1 MPEPSQPSTAERA
14 AREAAVALRDAR
26 RRHPLR
32 AASALVLAAATLGAA
47 VPSAEAAWPGSP
59 GKVAWIHDGLLKV
72 DDPYDDAGPQTITDV
87 PKAENPINAQAP
99 TSPVAWSP
107 DGTKIAFTKAVD
119 DGIFPDHTAVFV
131 ADLSEDRAE
140 GAPIPI
146 TQVSQ
151 PYPGRPNSCDTCD
164 DGEAAHDFSPVWT
177 PDGDVAYIRFV
188 AGGEDAPHA
197 AERGTSAWVAPV
209 AGQQAG
215 KLATWHPNLDGVM
228 RSIIWPKGASEPVA
242 ISASALGFTLRRVV
256 SKQHIA
262 AELGIDDVDASPDGS
277 RLAYRSITLS
287 GPRVKIIRTGSGEV
301 LHSFAPSISDA
312 GVRFSP
318 DGTRL
323 ILAGCAD
330 DPTGQQHCGLKT
342 HTIPDP
348 DADIRDDDPEEAPY
362 LDGNPAWVVGPNTA
376 GGGRTTMDIQPQ
388 ATPVIFIPGFLGS
401 EIVCGGE
408 QVWMPAAP
416 PIHLERV
423 ALAADGKSEAACQGV
438 AGPTGKE
445 VDTFLGADVYGHATT
460 WLRALKASRPD
471 TDGWHV
477 LGWDWRKAPGES
489 LDRLDDEITTLLQRP
504 LAKKQGVRRVA
515 IATHSYGSLL
525 LRRYLADA
533 GHARR
538 VARAVTIGAPWWGAP
553 KPMFPIAFGI
563 ETPEFSALDLFIK
576 NDNLRTFMVN
586 SAGGYTLLPSD
597 NYGQWLRYDGEP
609 QDQGGVSRFLG
620 SVGGNTA
627 LFAQARSLHQQ
638 IDGFTNAGGSID
650 MRNVTGLGLPTVTK
664 VNVAPSFDGEA
675 SVGLVFG
682 QGDGTVPVRSSAQG
696 DEGTR
701 NGLGDRIHQQY
712 RCGVPHMRQ
721 TADEFTQRA
730 YADFLLDG
738 AIPRRLPVTH
748 CAINGLVV
756 KVFRRVPIGQPSPT
770 AGTQRGRAAS
780 DAPRTLA
787 DGELAGDLD
796 VLQVSGGTTIV
807 ASDPSRPMTFDVDG
821 ASFDLAPLTD
831 MGEGPA
837 RRYGPVT
844 GTLVIGGAPDAPTV
858 TLNGQPIAPQGTG
871 GGAESG
877 GAGGSGGGPGSG
889 GGQGGQ
895 PQQHDAIRARLSLG
909 GTLRPDQRG
918 RVRIKVTAAAAAT
931 GTVRLTDAK
940 GRTIAAARSI
950 RLAKPGTRTVTLTL
964 TRRARSALRR
974 GPVKA
979 RATVVLRS
987 AGGASSTATAST
999 TLRRR

>member
-1 MPEPSQPSTAERA
+1 MPEPAQPPAAERA
-14 AREAAVALRDAR
+14 ARDAAAALRAAR
-26 RRHPLR
+26 RRRPLG
-32 AASALVLAAATLGAA
+32 AASAIVLAAATFGVA

-107 DGTKIAFTKAVD
+107 DGTKIAFTKAID

-146 TQVSQ
+146 TQISQ
-151 PYPGRPNSCDTCD
+151 PYAGRPNSCDTCD

-209 AGQQAG
+209 AGQQSG

-256 SKQHIA
+256 SKQHVA

-277 RLAYRSITLS
+277 RIAYRSITLS
-287 GPRVKIIRTGSGEV
+287 GPRIKIIRTSSGEV

-330 DPTGQQHCGLKT
+330 DLAGQQHCGLKT

-348 DADIRDDDPEEAPY
+348 DADIRDDDPDEAPY

-376 GGGRTTMDIQPQ
+376 GGGRTTMDVQPQ

-408 QVWMPAAP
+408 QVWMPDGP

-460 WLRALKASRPD
+460 WLRALKAGRKD

-477 LGWDWRKAPGES
+477 LGWDWRKAPSES

-515 IATHSYGSLL
+515 VATHSYGSLL

-586 SAGGYTLLPSD
+586 SAGGYSLMPGD

-638 IDGFTNAGGSID
+638 IDGFTNAGGTID

-664 VNVAPSFDGEA
+664 VNVAPSFEGEA

-712 RCGVPHMRQ
+712 RCGIPHMRQ

-730 YADFLLDG
+730 YGDFLLDG

-756 KVFRRVPIGQPSPT
+756 KVFRRVPIGQPST
-770 AGTQRGRAAS
+770 GSAQRGRAGG
-780 DAPRTLA
+780 DAPRSLA
-787 DGELAGDLD
+787 DGELAGDID
-796 VLQVSGGTTIV
+796 VLQLSGGTTIV

-821 ASFDLAPLTD
+821 ASFDLAPITD
-831 MGEGPA
+831 AGEGQA

-844 GTLVIGGAPDAPTV
+844 GTLVIGGAPDAPVV
-858 TLNGQPIAPQGTG
+858 TLNGQRIEPQSSG
-871 GGAESG
+871 GGD
-877 GAGGSGGGPGSG
+877 GAGGGSGSGNGAGGGG
-889 GGQGGQ
+889 GGGGQ
-895 PQQHDAIRARLSLG
+895 PQTQDAIRARLSVG
-909 GTLRPDQRG
+909 AALRPDQRG
-918 RVRIKVTAAAAAT
+918 RVRLKVSAAVAAS
-931 GTVRLTDAK
+931 GSVRLTDAK
-940 GRTIAAARSI
+940 GRAIAAARTV
-950 RLAKPGTRTVTLTL
+950 RLRRAGTQTVVLTL
-964 TRRARSALRR
+964 TRKARTAVRR
-974 GPVKA
+974 RPLKA
-979 RATVVLRS
+979 RATVVLRG